1 MSMGLTTILM
11 FAVLIV
17 LLTTGLPV
25 VFVIGSISIV
35 FAFFL
40 WGTGGLS
47 MMIYPTYGLM
57 NVFILSAIPLFIF
70 MGLILQKSGIAD
82 EMFEAIY
89 KWSGGLRGGA
99 GCGDGGLS
107 VPSSLP
113 WWEYPGQ
120 PPLPWDSSPCRPC
133 LSATIPS
140 TWQRGTIQAGGALGL
155 LIPPSI
161 PFLVYA
167 FVARESAAKLFASG
181 LFPGLILAAMY
192 IVYILVRAYIQPG
205 LAPALAVEERVS
217 FREKLIC
224 LKALILPMFII
235 FSVIGCVIFGITT
248 IIEASV
254 IGAIGAMIAAATRR
268 KLTWTMI
275 RESLHKSASVTAMVM
290 WIALAAVCFGA
301 IYTGLGASDLVQA
314 ALESMGLGK
323 WGVLIFMQISFF
335 FLGMFLDDTAI
346 MFLTIPLYLPI
357 VKGFGF
363 DPIWFGTLFVI
374 NMQMAFITPPYGLN
388 LFYMKGV
395 VPPGISMADLYWSVI
410 PFIIIQALG
419 LAIVMMFPEI
429 ALWLPRVLF
438 KA

>member
-1 MSMGLTTILM
+1 MSMGMTTLLM
-11 FAVLIV
+11 FSVLII

-25 VFVIGSISIV
+25 VFVIGSIGIV
-35 FAFFL
+35 FSFFL
-40 WGTGGLS
+40 WGPGGLS

-89 KWSGGLRGGA
+89 KWSGGLRGGLGA
-99 GCGDGGLS
+99 GTVIVCAIIASMVGISGAATVTMGLIA
-107 VPSSLP
+107 LP
-113 WWEYPGQ
+113 AMLKRNYSKY
-120 PPLPWDSSPCRPC
+120 L
-133 LSATIPS
+133 AT
-140 TWQRGTIQAGGALGL
+140 GTIQAGGALGL

-192 IVYILVRAYIQPG
+192 IVYILIRAYIQPD
-205 LAPALAVEERVS
+205 LAPALAMEERVS
-217 FREKLIC
+217 FKEKLTC
-224 LKALILPMFII
+224 LKALILPAFII

-254 IGAIGAMIAAATRR
+254 IGAIGAMIAAAVRK
-268 KLTWTMI
+268 KLTWAMI

-395 VPPGISMADLYWSVI
+395 VPPNISMTDLYWSVI

-419 LAIVMMFPEI
+419 LALVMMFPEI

-438 KA
+438 QA

>member
-1 MSMGLTTILM
+1 MSMGMITILM
-11 FAVLIV
+11 FAVLIF

-25 VFVIGSISIV
+25 VFVIGSIGIIFS
-35 FAFFL
+35 FFL

-47 MMIYPTYGLM
+47 MMVYPTYGLM

-89 KWSGGLRGGA
+89 KWAGGLRGGLGA
-99 GCGDGGLS
+99 GTVIVCAIIASMVGISGAATVTMGLIA
-107 VPSSLP
+107 LP
-113 WWEYPGQ
+113 AMLKRNYSKY
-120 PPLPWDSSPCRPC
+120 L
-133 LSATIPS
+133 AT
-140 TWQRGTIQAGGALGL
+140 GTIQAGGALGL

-181 LFPGLILAAMY
+181 LLPGLLLASMY
-192 IVYILVRAYIQPG
+192 IAYILIRSYLQPD
-205 LAPALAVEERVS
+205 LAPALAEEERVS
-217 FREKLIC
+217 FKEKMVC
-224 LKALILPMFII
+224 LKALILPAFII

-254 IGAIGAMIAAATRR
+254 IGAIGSMIAAGARK
-268 KLTWTMI
+268 KLTWVMI
-275 RESLHKSASVTAMVM
+275 RDSLHKSASVTAMVM

-395 VPPGISMADLYWSVI
+395 VPPSISMADLYRSVI
-410 PFIIIQALG
+410 PFIIIQAIG

-438 KA
+438 QG

>member
-89 KWSGGLRGGA
+89 KWSGGLRGGLGA
-99 GCGDGGLS
+99 GTVVVCAIIASMVGISGAATVTMGLIA
-107 VPSSLP
+107 LP
-113 WWEYPGQ
+113 AMLKRNYSKY
-120 PPLPWDSSPCRPC
+120 L
-133 LSATIPS
+133 AT
-140 TWQRGTIQAGGALGL
+140 GTIQAGGALGL

>member
-1 MSMGLTTILM
+1 
-11 FAVLIV
+11 
-17 LLTTGLPV
+17 
-25 VFVIGSISIV
+25 
-35 FAFFL
+35 
-40 WGTGGLS
+40 
-47 MMIYPTYGLM
+47 
-57 NVFILSAIPLFIF
+57 
-70 MGLILQKSGIAD
+70 
-82 EMFEAIY
+82 MFEAIY
-89 KWSGGLRGGA
+89 KWSGGLRGGLGA
-99 GCGDGGLS
+99 GTVVVCAIIASMVGISGAATVTMGLIA
-107 VPSSLP
+107 LP
-113 WWEYPGQ
+113 AMLKRNYSKY
-120 PPLPWDSSPCRPC
+120 L
-133 LSATIPS
+133 AT
-140 TWQRGTIQAGGALGL
+140 GTIQAGGALGL

>member
-1 MSMGLTTILM
+1 
-11 FAVLIV
+11 
-17 LLTTGLPV
+17 
-25 VFVIGSISIV
+25 
-35 FAFFL
+35 
-40 WGTGGLS
+40 
-47 MMIYPTYGLM
+47 
-57 NVFILSAIPLFIF
+57 
-70 MGLILQKSGIAD
+70 
-82 EMFEAIY
+82 
-89 KWSGGLRGGA
+89 
-99 GCGDGGLS
+99 
-107 VPSSLP
+107 
-113 WWEYPGQ
+113 
-120 PPLPWDSSPCRPC
+120 
-133 LSATIPS
+133 
-140 TWQRGTIQAGGALGL
+140 
-155 LIPPSI
+155 
-161 PFLVYA
+161 
-167 FVARESAAKLFASG
+167 
-181 LFPGLILAAMY
+181 
-192 IVYILVRAYIQPG
+192 
-205 LAPALAVEERVS
+205 
-217 FREKLIC
+217 
-224 LKALILPMFII
+224 MFII

>member
-89 KWSGGLRGGA
+89 KWSGGLRGGLGA
-99 GCGDGGLS
+99 GTVVVCAIIASMVGISGAATVTMGLIA
-107 VPSSLP
+107 LP
-113 WWEYPGQ
+113 AMLKRNYSKY
-120 PPLPWDSSPCRPC
+120 L
-133 LSATIPS
+133 AT
-140 TWQRGTIQAGGALGL
+140 GTIQAGGALGL

-192 IVYILVRAYIQPG
+192 IVYILVRAIFN
-205 LAPALAVEERVS
+205 PAWLR
-217 FREKLIC
+217 
-224 LKALILPMFII
+224 
-235 FSVIGCVIFGITT
+235 
-248 IIEASV
+248 
-254 IGAIGAMIAAATRR
+254 
-268 KLTWTMI
+268 
-275 RESLHKSASVTAMVM
+275 
-290 WIALAAVCFGA
+290 
-301 IYTGLGASDLVQA
+301 
-314 ALESMGLGK
+314 
-323 WGVLIFMQISFF
+323 
-335 FLGMFLDDTAI
+335 
-346 MFLTIPLYLPI
+346 
-357 VKGFGF
+357 
-363 DPIWFGTLFVI
+363 
-374 NMQMAFITPPYGLN
+374 
-388 LFYMKGV
+388 
-395 VPPGISMADLYWSVI
+395 
-410 PFIIIQALG
+410 
-419 LAIVMMFPEI
+419 
-429 ALWLPRVLF
+429 LWLLRSGSVSG
-438 KA
+438 KN

>member
-1 MSMGLTTILM
+1 MTMGLTTILM

-89 KWSGGLRGGA
+89 KWCGGLRGGLGA
-99 GCGDGGLS
+99 GTVIVCAIIASMVGISGAATVTMGLIA
-107 VPSSLP
+107 LP
-113 WWEYPGQ
+113 AMLKRNYSKY
-120 PPLPWDSSPCRPC
+120 L
-133 LSATIPS
+133 AT
-140 TWQRGTIQAGGALGL
+140 GTIQAGGALGL

-205 LAPALAVEERVS
+205 LAPALAIEERVS

-235 FSVIGCVIFGITT
+235 FSVISCVIFGITT

-254 IGAIGAMIAAATRR
+254 IGAIGAMIAAATRK

-419 LAIVMMFPEI
+419 LALVMIFPEI

-438 KA
+438 

>member
-11 FAVLIV
+11 FAVLIL

-25 VFVIGSISIV
+25 VFVIGSLSIV

-89 KWSGGLRGGA
+89 KWSGGLRGGLGA
-99 GCGDGGLS
+99 GTVIVCAIIASMVGISGAATVTMGLIA
-107 VPSSLP
+107 LP
-113 WWEYPGQ
+113 AMLKRNYSKY
-120 PPLPWDSSPCRPC
+120 L
-133 LSATIPS
+133 AT
-140 TWQRGTIQAGGALGL
+140 GTIQAGGALGL

-181 LFPGLILAAMY
+181 LFPGLMLAAMY
-192 IVYILVRAYIQPG
+192 IVYILIRAYIQPG
-205 LAPALAVEERVS
+205 LAPALAIEERVS
-217 FREKLIC
+217 FKEKLTS
-224 LKALILPMFII
+224 LRALILPALII

-254 IGAIGAMIAAATRR
+254 IGAIGAMIAAATRK

-323 WGVLIFMQISFF
+323 WGVLIFMMISFF

-419 LAIVMMFPEI
+419 LALVMIFPEI

-438 KA
+438 EG